1 MPKYKTG
8 PRASGAWFAAA
19 AFAAVGLM
27 GVAPANAQKTLPD
40 TLGRIKAAHTINVAF
55 SGDSLPFSSLDE
67 HNNPQGYS
75 IDLCNRVIAQI
86 GRAVND
92 PGLKV
97 NWLVGSAVER
107 IAMVASGKADLDC
120 ANSSA
125 TLSRMKDVDFSNLIF
140 VDGGG
145 VMVKSD
151 SRLTRFADL
160 GGKKIGVIRGTTTE
174 TRLRSMLTQRN
185 INATI
190 VLVRE
195 APEGTALL
203 ESGGLDAFAADK
215 IKLVGMIAQAT
226 NPDTLAMMP
235 DDLSFEPYAF
245 GVPRN
250 DSAFRLE
257 VNKALSQVY
266 QNGEIDTIFARWLGS
281 LGSPSGLL
289 AALFVLNRIPE

>member
-1 MPKYKTG
+1 MPNFKTG
-8 PRASGAWFAAA
+8 PRASGPGFAAA
-19 AFAAVGLM
+19 ALAALALIGIS
-27 GVAPANAQKTLPD
+27 PASAQKTLPD
-40 TLGRIKAAHTINVAF
+40 TLGRVKAAHTINVAF
-55 SGDSLPFSSLDE
+55 SGDSLPFSSLDAQ
-67 HNNPQGYS
+67 NKPQGYS

-92 PGLKV
+92 PRLKV

-145 VMVKSD
+145 VMVKAD
-151 SRLTRFADL
+151 SRLVRFADL

-174 TRLRSMLTQRN
+174 TRLRTMLTNQN
-185 INATI
+185 INATV

-203 ESGGLDAFAADK
+203 ESGGLDAFAGDK
-215 IKLVGMIAQAT
+215 IKLVGMIAQAA
-226 NPDTLAMMP
+226 NPDTLAIMP

-245 GVPRN
+245 AVPRN
-250 DSAFRLE
+250 DSSFRLE

-281 LGSPSGLL
+281 LGRPSGLL

>member
-1 MPKYKTG
+1 MPNHTTETRTVK
-8 PRASGAWFAAA
+8 SWFAPAA
-19 AFAAVGLM
+19 IAALALASM
-27 GVAPANAQKTLPD
+27 SPALAQKASAD
-40 TLGRIKAAHTINVAF
+40 TLGRIKAAHAINVAF

-67 HNNPQGYS
+67 HNNPKGYS

-86 GRAVND
+86 GRTVND

-107 IAMVASGKADLDC
+107 IAMVAGGKADLDC
-120 ANSSA
+120 ANTSA

-145 VMVKSD
+145 IMVKAD
-151 SRLTRFADL
+151 SKLTRFADL
-160 GGKKIGVIRGTTTE
+160 GGKKIGVIHGTTTE
-174 TRLRSMLTQRN
+174 TRLRSMLTTRN
-185 INATI
+185 VNATI

-203 ESGGLDAFAADK
+203 ESGGLDAFAGDK

-226 NPDTLAMMP
+226 NPDALAIMP

-245 GVPRN
+245 AVPRN

-281 LGSPSGLL
+281 LGRPSGLL

>member
-1 MPKYKTG
+1 MPPLALAG
-8 PRASGAWFAAA
+8 I
-19 AFAAVGLM
+19 
-27 GVAPANAQKTLPD
+27 APAMAQKAQPD
-40 TLGRIKAAHTINVAF
+40 TLDRIRAAHTINVAF
-55 SGDSLPFSSLDE
+55 SGDSLPFSSLDV
-67 HNNPQGYS
+67 HNKPQGYS

-92 PGLKV
+92 PALKV
-97 NWLVGSAVER
+97 NWLVGSAAER

-145 VMVKSD
+145 IMVKAD
-151 SRLTRFADL
+151 ARMTRFADL

-174 TRLRSMLTQRN
+174 ARLRSMLVERN
-185 INATI
+185 VNATV

-203 ESGGLDAFAADK
+203 ESGGLDAFAGDK
-215 IKLVGMIAQAT
+215 IKLVGMIAQA
-226 NPDTLAMMP
+226 NHPDALVILP

-245 GVPRN
+245 AVPRN
-250 DSAFRLE
+250 DSGFRLE

-266 QNGEIDTIFARWLGS
+266 GNGEIDAIFARWLGS
-281 LGSPSGLL
+281 LGRPSGLL

>member
-1 MPKYKTG
+1 MPNCKTKPKVTG
-8 PRASGAWFAAA
+8 LSFAAA
-19 AFAAVGLM
+19 ALAALTLVGMSPVL
-27 GVAPANAQKTLPD
+27 AQKALPD
-40 TLGRIKAAHTINVAF
+40 TLGRIKAAHAINVAF

-67 HNNPQGYS
+67 RNKPQGYS

-92 PGLKV
+92 PGLNV

-107 IAMVASGKADLDC
+107 ITMVASGKADLDC

-145 VMVKSD
+145 VMVKAN

-160 GGKKIGVIRGTTTE
+160 NGKKIGVIRGTTTE
-174 TRLRSMLTQRN
+174 TRLRSMLTSRN
-185 INATI
+185 INATV

-203 ESGGLDAFAADK
+203 ESGGLDAFAGDK

-226 NPDTLAMMP
+226 NPDTLAIMP

-245 GVPRN
+245 AVPRN

-266 QNGEIDTIFARWLGS
+266 QNGEIDTIFARWLGT
-281 LGSPSGLL
+281 LGRPSGLL

>member
-1 MPKYKTG
+1 MPNYKVA
-8 PRASGAWFAAA
+8 PRAPGV
-19 AFAAVGLM
+19 AFAIVASALLALVGTASAV
-27 GVAPANAQKTLPD
+27 AQKALPD
-40 TLGRIKAAHTINVAF
+40 TLGRIRTAHAINVAF

-67 HNNPQGYS
+67 HNKPQGYS

-86 GRAVND
+86 GRVVND

-125 TLSRMKDVDFSNLIF
+125 TQSRMKDVDFSNLIF
-140 VDGGG
+140 VDAGGI
-145 VMVKSD
+145 MVKAD
-151 SRLTRFADL
+151 SGLGRFADL
-160 GGKKIGVIRGTTTE
+160 SGKKIGVIRGTTTE
-174 TRLRSMLTQRN
+174 TRLRSMLTTRN

-190 VLVRE
+190 VLVRA

-203 ESGGLDAFAADK
+203 EAGGLDAFAGDK
-215 IKLVGMIAQAT
+215 IKLVGMIAQAAK
-226 NPDTLAMMP
+226 PDTLAIMP

-245 GVPRN
+245 AVPRN
-250 DSAFRLE
+250 DSTFRLE

-266 QNGEIDTIFARWLGS
+266 QNGEIDNIFAHWLGS
-281 LGSPSGLL
+281 LGRPSGLL